1 MNTTD
6 TDVFHQYAIINS
18 PYFYGSIHGC
28 GNKLIWFVRMDTD
41 GRDDPRMTI
50 QYKNQVAGQD
60 FEIIKKMYLD
70 LTSKCMFVINILTY
84 S

>member
-1 MNTTD
+1 MDTTD

-28 GNKLIWFVRMDTD
+28 GNKLIRFVRMDTN

-50 QYKNQVAGQD
+50 QNKNQVAGKD
-60 FEIIKKMYLD
+60 FKIIKKC
-70 LTSKCMFVINILTY
+70 T
-84 S
+84 